1 MFYSENSVAVA
12 FPFRPL
18 IHFELIFVYS
28 VRQGSSFSL
37 FRVEMLLSQDHLLKD
52 YAFPQWIIWAP
63 LLKISKS
70 VDHGYVSLFVDS

>member
-52 YAFPQWIIWAP
+52 YAFPQ
-63 LLKISKS
+63 
-70 VDHGYVSLFVDS
+70 